1 MMSDKEKVTKQYALD
16 QLNESLEALEEAL
29 ETQKC
34 VWPPRY
40 DSEYMYNHHSV
51 LAFLK
56 EILTHCPE
64 ENYLPK
70 HLT

>member
-34 VWPPRY
+34 VW
-40 DSEYMYNHHSV
+40 SAS
-51 LAFLK
+51 
-56 EILTHCPE
+56 I
-64 ENYLPK
+64 
-70 HLT
+70 